1 MEEDLELFND
11 NGLEGFGQ
19 LLGGALKGVITA
31 PDSAGTADS
40 TGTADSFFPLQLT
53 YRYAGAAQV

>member
-19 LLGGALKGVITA
+19 LLANALKRPITA
-31 PDSAGTADS
+31 PAGGSSSEDDDDA
-40 TGTADSFFPLQLT
+40 SFFPLQLT
-53 YRYAGAAQV
+53 YRFGSVCL